1 MKSMSGPLSS
11 VEVSLKQH
19 TFVVITIKKTKNTSS
34 NRLQCDES
42 NIDFDDDQAIKCFWQ
57 N

>member
-1 MKSMSGPLSS
+1 MSGPLSA

-42 NIDFDDDQAIKCFWQ
+42 NIDFDDDQAIKCF
-57 N
+57 